1 MQKSKI
7 TSLVA
12 VTLLALAVRTFAQV
26 TNLQIV
32 EVKLTEERAPLIK
45 WQSESNQVYRVEFT
59 SEVTNANTQWQPL
72 YEEYPSHG
80 TNTFIADAGNY
91 DLAPAI
97 PHPRLLPMRFYR
109 IALVGTNTSP
119 SNPLVAVTF
128 PTNGASLSGD
138 VTMAVTSSSSES
150 ITEVKL
156 YIDGEEQWRSDDGTT
171 FLINTCEW
179 PNGPHT
185 IFATAKSQSGIEGI
199 PHNNPITYGRS
210 VSSYINV
217 TFDNL
222 ITKVDLAEPFLS
234 RQKARL
240 RK

>member
-7 TSLVA
+7 TSLAAVA
-12 VTLLALAVRTFAQV
+12 VLAFADRTFAQI
-26 TNLQIV
+26 TNLQII
-32 EVKLTEERAPLIK
+32 EVKLTEQRAPVIK
-45 WQSESNQVYRVEFT
+45 WQSESNQVYRIEYA
-59 SEVTNANTQWQPL
+59 SEVANANTQWEPL

-97 PHPRLLPMRFYR
+97 PHPRLTPMRFYR
-109 IALVGTNTSP
+109 VALVGTNTSP
-119 SNPLVAVTF
+119 TNPVVAITY

-138 VTMAVTSSSSES
+138 VMMAVSSSSSES
-150 ITEVKL
+150 ITEIKL
-156 YIDGEEQWRSDDGTT
+156 YIDGEEQWRSDEGTN

-179 PNGPHT
+179 PNGSHT

-199 PHNNPITYGRS
+199 PHNNPITYGRA
-210 VSSYINV
+210 VSAYITV

-222 ITKVDLAEPFLS
+222 ITKVDLSEPFFEP
-234 RQKARL
+234 
-240 RK
+240 